1 MSIKICY
8 TPQSLGQDW
17 VTDPD
22 IAKWKISYIPRK
34 YFAVGESSEEIIF
47 LGT

>member
-17 VTDPD
+17 VTGPD
-22 IAKWKISYIPRK
+22 IAKWNISYIPRK